1 MGEVHRGSKLRYF
14 NEKPDI
20 RTQTILVKQNV
31 YSCNNGGDHIQP
43 LATTTKTQAELGLCF
58 YFRALVVTVIICGD
72 GSAPSLPAQSDLL
85 VPSFL
90 RDIPQ
95 QLLR

>member
-20 RTQTILVKQNV
+20 RTQTILVKQHV

-43 LATTTKTQAELGLCF
+43 LISLEKVYLACSVLTEQAKQLSLKLSKLTSF
-58 YFRALVVTVIICGD
+58 YYE
-72 GSAPSLPAQSDLL
+72 
-85 VPSFL
+85 
-90 RDIPQ
+90 
-95 QLLR
+95 